1 MKIRID
7 DLQGAEIV
15 QLLEQHRQEMKA
27 LSAAENKKHPLGLER
42 WRRADMTFWTIWRDQ
57 TLAGCIALQQLS
69 PTHGEIKSMHIVEV
83 FRRQG
88 IAQQLLQH
96 LIDEAYC
103 RGYQRVSLE
112 TKAVPHFDG
121 VRRLCTRLGFVSC
134 PPFGDYKKDPN
145 SVFMTRLLT
154 AY

>member
-1 MKIRID
+1 MKIRVD
-7 DLQGAEIV
+7 DLQGMEIA
-15 QLLEQHRQEMKA
+15 QLLEQHLQEMATTSLPKSKHA
-27 LSAAENKKHPLGLER
+27 LDLESL
-42 WRRADMTFWTIWRDQ
+42 RRSEITFWTIWSDQ
-57 TLAGCIALQQLS
+57 TLAGCIALKQLS
-69 PTHGEIKSMHIVEV
+69 PTHGEIKSMRTAEA

-88 IAQQLLQH
+88 VAQQLLQH

-112 TKAVPHFDG
+112 TGSMPYFDAA
-121 VRRLCTRLGFVSC
+121 RRLYVRLGFVSC
-134 PPFGDYKKDPN
+134 PPFGNYKKDPN